1 MFRETFRFGCSGVL
15 TARCFFP
22 LAEPLGHCSEHVD
35 ITNNKVSDAPAF
47 TSKKNLLRYLFDS
60 PDKHIRLARASA
72 GIRPSTR
79 AQRASIASSR
89 CFSPAGKLNQVT
101 VLVQPK
107 LKTKPHP
114 SRHTCHLPCS
124 ADHNLSHAT
133 QTGMES
139 RARSSR
145 TVEREKADAKIF
157 AGAYRNDLLTTFNG
171 DSGDCN
177 TRAPQHTSR
186 QPRPQRS
193 ICAFWAFWI
202 H

>member
-1 MFRETFRFGCSGVL
+1 MPQRSRARRISCATCS
-15 TARCFFP
+15 TAPTSTYGWRGRQP
-22 LAEPLGHCSEHVD
+22 GSGRPPVRRGPRSLL
-35 ITNNKVSDAPAF
+35 PA
-47 TSKKNLLRYLFDS
+47 
-60 PDKHIRLARASA
+60 ASA
-72 GIRPSTR
+72 R
-79 AQRASIASSR
+79 QASSIR
-89 CFSPAGKLNQVT
+89 SLSWW
-101 VLVQPK
+101 QPK